1 MLISVRQVGRA
12 LTDMSARLEDVMSQD
27 LLTLLRDHGA
37 FDPAPRNAELHDMHV
52 PFDEL
57 SGSHLCEQALLAG
70 LLAGDRIAMLGA
82 SGSGKSSVVAHTLGP
97 LVEGIFPITVPVFPE
112 PAKVVGN
119 TTEFIAHLVRTI
131 SRMLEGNRPA
141 LSRPAKEMER
151 RASPSPDRTRRHRV
165 SAGWRQAGIGPELA
179 YELERA
185 VNEPAPTAGQVLDQ
199 GRQIL
204 DLVSA
209 DGLVPVLILD
219 DTDRWSVAT
228 RPEIAQLRRD
238 FFLTV
243 PRLLAED
250 LGAPAVI
257 AVHPEYLADPGY
269 QAAQGFLTG
278 TIRVP
283 RVPSAAAVGAILG
296 RRVELARGAGTDVSE
311 VITADALEVL
321 FAHYSAWPS
330 NIRRNILLPAHT
342 ALSLALDDG
351 VDLIDEGHLLV
362 AITS

>member
-1 MLISVRQVGRA
+1 
-12 LTDMSARLEDVMSQD
+12 MSQD

-52 PFDEL
+52 PFDQL
-57 SGSHLCEQALLAG
+57 SGSRSCEQALLAG
-70 LLAGDRIAMLGA
+70 LLAGDRIALLGA
-82 SGSGKSSVVAHTLGP
+82 SGAGKSSVVAHTLGP
-97 LVEGIFPITVPVFPE
+97 LVEGIFPITVPVYPE

-119 TTEFIAHLVRTI
+119 TTEFVAHLVRTI
-131 SRMLEGNRPA
+131 SRMLAGGRSSLARPA
-141 LSRPAKEMER
+141 QQIER
-151 RASPSPDRTRRHRV
+151 RATGVTDRTRSHRFT
-165 SAGWRQAGIGPELA
+165 AGFQTAGIGPELA

-204 DLVSA
+204 DLVA
-209 DGLVPVLILD
+209 GDGLVPILILD
-219 DTDRWSVAT
+219 DTDRWSVAA
-228 RPEIAQLRRD
+228 RPEIAQIRRD

-257 AVHPEYLADPGY
+257 AVHPEYLQDPGY
-269 QAAQGFLTG
+269 QAAQGFLTS

-283 RVPSAAAVGAILG
+283 PVPSAAAVGTVLG
-296 RRVELARGAGTDVSE
+296 RRVELARGAETAISE
-311 VITADALEVL
+311 VLTADALEVL
-321 FAHYSAWPS
+321 YAHYSAWPS
-330 NIRRNILLPAHT
+330 NIRRNILLPAHS

-362 AITS
+362 AITN